1 MENNRGD
8 RAFLLALVCIA
19 AGFVLAVLPLIPTIL
34 PTWLWNTRIWG
45 GSILIVFGGLIV
57 AVTVF
62 MFPRL

>member
-8 RAFLLALVCIA
+8 RAFLLALVCFA

-34 PTWLWNTRIWG
+34 PTWLWNTSLWG
-45 GSILIVFGGLIV
+45 GSILIVSGGLIV